1 MNRNVL
7 NRIRRIKNI
16 VRFAY
21 LHLVSHGR
29 FVAMKNQYSSGRSM
43 YKIFGGESPL
53 GKVAV
58 LKKVHCFKLQMDIYS

>member
-43 YKIFGGESPL
+43 YKIFGGGISL
-53 GKVAV
+53 GQSCCIEEGT
-58 LKKVHCFKLQMDIYS
+58 LLQTSNGYI

>member
-16 VRFAY
+16 VRFGY

-29 FVAMKNQYSSGRSM
+29 LVAMKNQYSSGRSM
-43 YKIFGGESPL
+43 YKMFGGVSSL
-53 GKVAV
+53 DKGAV
-58 LKKVHCFKLQMDIYS
+58 LKKVHCSKLQTDIYS